1 MYVFMAYVCMGM
13 CSCGHRCGSQRTTPS
28 VGSNLPSTLT
38 LSAVV
43 STLYQLASELLRI
56 LQCLCLISVPASY
69 LHACLLPPCLP
80 PTSVPASYLHACL
93 LPLCLPPTS
102 VPASYLCACLL
113 PPCLPPTSVPAS
125 HCFAGAPGVIYTH
138 VTMPGFT
145 WIL

>member
-1 MYVFMAYVCMGM
+1 MYIYVFMAYVCMGM

-69 LHACLLPPCLP
+69 LHACLLP
-80 PTSVPASYLHACL
+80 
-93 LPLCLPPTS
+93 LCLPPTVLQEHRGLYTHMS
-102 VPASYLCACLL
+102 RCLAL
-113 PPCLPPTSVPAS
+113 HGFCRFGWRST
-125 HCFAGAPGVIYTH
+125 CFAACVLLVESSPRDSFLT
-138 VTMPGFT
+138 
-145 WIL
+145 L

>member
-1 MYVFMAYVCMGM
+1 MAYVCMGM

-93 LPLCLPPTS
+93 LPLCLPPTVLQEHRGLYTHMS
-102 VPASYLCACLL
+102 RCLAL
-113 PPCLPPTSVPAS
+113 HGFCRFGWRST
-125 HCFAGAPGVIYTH
+125 CFAACVLLVESSPRDSFLT
-138 VTMPGFT
+138 
-145 WIL
+145 L